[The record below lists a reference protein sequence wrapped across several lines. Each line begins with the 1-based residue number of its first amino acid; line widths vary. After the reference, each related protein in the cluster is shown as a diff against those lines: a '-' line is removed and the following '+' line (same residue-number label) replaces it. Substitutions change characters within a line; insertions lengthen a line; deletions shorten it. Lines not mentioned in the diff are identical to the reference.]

1 MISISTTE
9 KVVAAEQLLSAPGLG
24 RCELVRG
31 ELIVMPPA
39 GAEHGRIVARM
50 TLRLAGFVEE
60 GALGTVFGVETGFRI
75 AHEPDTVR
83 APDVAFVRAERMG
96 AELGRGF
103 FPGPP
108 DLAVEVLS
116 PEDRAGEV
124 LAKVQDWLDAGCLAV
139 WVADPRTRTITV
151 YRSRSEIIVLRD
163 SETLSGGDLLPDFNL
178 PVGKLFQA

>member
-1 MISISTTE
+1 MATIESITT
-9 KVVAAEQLLSAPGLG
+9 AEQLLAAGDIG

-31 ELIVMPPA
+31 ALIMMSPA

-60 GALGTVFGVETGFRI
+60 GELGTVFGAETGFRI

-116 PEDRAGEV
+116 PDDRAGEV
-124 LAKVQDWLDAGCLAV
+124 LAKVQDWLDAGCRAV

-151 YRSRSEIIVLRD
+151 YRSRSEIVVLRD